1 MSKKSP
7 ANVSSKS
14 KSPAPKTPNKTPKKA
29 VVVPAANKD
38 SYILPPDPEPVK
50 ENTLVETDRMD
61 DSKLQLLPQG
71 HDTLASLIKKDE
83 EIDMTQRG
91 D

>member
-14 KSPAPKTPNKTPKKA
+14 KSPAPKTPKKA
-29 VVVPAANKD
+29 VVVPADKKD